1 MKTEAISDTGLVRK
15 GNEDSYLLNNRL
27 GLFAVADGMGGHEAG
42 EVASHI
48 AVTTLEKSIEE
59 LRREENALDLA
70 IQAANVEIYNQA
82 QENQAYNGMGTT
94 ITALYCGDEKV
105 YIGHVG
111 DSRAYLLRKSQIT
124 LLTRDHSLVNELLLG
139 GHISEEEALN
149 HPQRHVVTRAL
160 GIEPTVE
167 VDILSPAIEKEDKIL
182 LCTDGLSNLLK
193 PEEMLQVIQLYKD
206 PADALQALKQMALE
220 RGGFDNITALLV
232 EF

>member
-48 AVTTLEKSIEE
+48 AVTTLEKSIEK

-82 QENQAYNGMGTT
+82 LENQAYSGMGTT